1 MGIARLAYADADPDY
16 TFCPRKECQAA
27 VPPGLPTT
35 ASSAPTPKAHA
46 QAKVIRLDIRSSQAE
61 CADDKPTLRRELNP
75 EEAEAKWANCRRCP
89 KCHYTFCLVCRAV
102 WHGVHTPCEFSDVAA
117 VVKEYLE
124 GDDEV
129 RASMEKRLGP
139 KGSEAL
145 HALIRE
151 HEREAMFRDWVSNN
165 AATCPKC
172 GANIQKR

>member
-1 MGIARLAYADADPDY
+1 
-16 TFCPRKECQAA
+16 
-27 VPPGLPTT
+27 
-35 ASSAPTPKAHA
+35 
-46 QAKVIRLDIRSSQAE
+46 
-61 CADDKPTLRRELNP
+61 
-75 EEAEAKWANCRRCP
+75 
-89 KCHYTFCLVCRAV
+89 
-102 WHGVHTPCEFSDVAA
+102 VHTPCEFSDVAA

-124 GDDEV
+124 GDEEV

-151 HEREAMFRDWVSNN
+151 HEREAMFRDWVSTN